1 MWPSPPI
8 APRIHHMGELM
19 NWKTMRHMQAR
30 QNQEPLDRILG
41 GYEASSLRHPVGH
54 TQEPH
59 GMMARTSAQPILT
72 REMQPRQVCPHR
84 RNLKKDW
91 IYPSNQP
98 LDQDLG
104 DQERD

>member
-30 QNQEPLDRILG
+30 QKKELLDRILW
-41 GYEASSLRHPVGH
+41 GYVAPSVRCPVGH
-54 TQEPH
+54 IQDPR
-59 GMMARTSAQPILT
+59 GMMAWRSVQPILT

-104 DQERD
+104 DQEQD